1 MKKFKNILI
10 TGAQGFIGKNLIHE
24 LTKNEFYNIIELNR
38 DTPWSE
44 IEKIITSID
53 LIFHLA
59 GEVRPK
65 SDDDAFNSSNVL
77 LTERLLLL
85 LEEKKYF
92 VPIIMA
98 STIHAKLQGNQYG
111 ITKRKAEILIENFSQ
126 KHKINMINYR
136 LPHVFGEGCKPN
148 YNSVISTW
156 IHNSINDKEIVIFDR
171 NISMEYVY
179 VQDIIKTFVAYLE
192 NIENNDEIYLY
203 PKITYKTT
211 LGEVVDYIDE
221 FKKNIYS
228 DNNDDFKRKLY
239 LVYQDYLKMN

>member
-1 MKKFKNILI
+1 MKEFKNILI
-10 TGAQGFIGKNLIHE
+10 TGAQGFIGKNLIQE
-24 LTKNEFYNIIELNR
+24 LTKIESYKIYELNR
-38 DTPWSE
+38 NTPWSE
-44 IEKIITSID
+44 IEDEITNID
-53 LIFHLA
+53 FIFHLA

-85 LEEKKYF
+85 LEKKKHF

-98 STIHAKLQGNQYG
+98 STIHVKLQSNQYG

-156 IHNSINDKEIVIFDR
+156 IYNSINDKEIIVFDR
-171 NISMEYVY
+171 TINMEYVY
-179 VQDIIKTFVAYLE
+179 VQDIVKAFVRFVK
-192 NIENNDEIYLY
+192 NIENSNEIYTY
-203 PKITYKTT
+203 PEITYKTT
-211 LGEVVDYIDE
+211 LGEVADYIDE
-221 FKKNIYS
+221 FKKNTYHH
-228 DNNDDFKRKLY
+228 NNDDFKSKLY
-239 LVYQDYLKMN
+239 SVYQDYLKQN